1 MAISKIDALRIL
13 GHAYWHTSDID
24 AKEEL
29 DWQFNRIRRSLTTED
44 LKPEPKC
51 AEGFN
56 GKGPA
61 WL

>member
-13 GHAYWHTSDID
+13 GHAYWYTSDID
-24 AKEEL
+24 AKVEL
-29 DWQFNRIRRSLTTED
+29 EWRWNQTRRALSLED